1 MKKEYLTKTEQRL
14 VDLYRTRCCLAE
26 SLVKV
31 DKELMVRC
39 SANRNEDDDALYKK
53 AKRIEIQIEEV
64 QNRIEKIAF
73 KSIKTA
79 CATYW

>member
-1 MKKEYLTKTEQRL
+1 MKQNYLTKTEQRL
-14 VDLYRTRCCLAE
+14 VDLYRTRCSLAE

-31 DKELMVRC
+31 DKELYV
-39 SANRNEDDDALYKK
+39 SALDDDEELYQKSKK
-53 AKRIEIQIEEV
+53 IEIQIEEV

-73 KSIKTA
+73 KTIKTP